1 VIGIWHDTRLLNTLA
16 NTLMA
21 LAGLAFVAGALG
33 WVIERPMFTLRAVQ
47 IEAADSTVGLR
58 HMTAPALRSSPAM
71 QWKGNFFTVDLNA
84 VRTAFEA
91 VPWVRRAEVR
101 RVWPN
106 TLRVAI
112 EEHRPLAVWSD
123 GRLVNTQG
131 ELFVANVA
139 EAAVDVELLEFSG
152 PPGSEATV
160 TQRWQELRAWL
171 APLKLE
177 PRAVALSSRYAWSA
191 RLDNGMTLLLGREQG
206 MPLGDRV
213 ARWVQAYPTTS
224 DRLNRNIIAV
234 DLRYPNGFAVQAP
247 GAAARPG
254 REAGVQ
260 SAQGR
265 RVQ

>member
-1 VIGIWHDTRLLNTLA
+1 MIGIWHDVRLLNTLA
-16 NTLMA
+16 HALMA
-21 LAGLAFVAGALG
+21 FAGLAFVGGAIG
-33 WVIERPMFTLRAVQ
+33 WVVERPMFTLRTVQ
-47 IEAADSTVGLR
+47 IESADTPGGLR
-58 HMTAPALRSSPAM
+58 HMTGPALRSSPAM

-84 VRTAFEA
+84 VRIAFEA

-112 EEHRPLAVWSD
+112 EEHRPLAVWTD
-123 GRLVNTQG
+123 GRLVNTYG

-139 EAAVDVELLEFSG
+139 EAAVDTELLEFSG
-152 PPGSEATV
+152 PPGTQAAV

-177 PRAVALSSRYAWSA
+177 PRSVALSSRYAWSA
-191 RLDNGMTLLLGREQG
+191 RLDNGTTLLLGREQG
-206 MPLGDRV
+206 MPIGDRV
-213 ARWVQAYPTTS
+213 ARWVQAHPSAT
-224 DRLNRNIIAV
+224 DRLNRNIVAV
-234 DLRYPNGFAVQAP
+234 DLRYPNGFAVHAP
-247 GAAARPG
+247 GAVARPG

-265 RVQ
+265 QVQ